1 MQGESGGN
9 LNLESDCSGNLKL
22 KPDQVRFSCSRII
35 ISATQ
40 LARKT
45 VRRARE
51 KLSTEP
57 EPRTEPRP
65 SPAEPRLGLGWPAH
79 GSLTGLFLLLR
90 LPDTFVAPP
99 SMFQTFTKLVLGTFD
114 DGPNHA
120 SIYLICFNGSAQ
132 F

>member
-51 KLSTEP
+51 KLSAEP

-65 SPAEPRLGLGWPAH
+65 SLGSVRGGPAH

-90 LPDTFVAPP
+90 LPNTFVAPP